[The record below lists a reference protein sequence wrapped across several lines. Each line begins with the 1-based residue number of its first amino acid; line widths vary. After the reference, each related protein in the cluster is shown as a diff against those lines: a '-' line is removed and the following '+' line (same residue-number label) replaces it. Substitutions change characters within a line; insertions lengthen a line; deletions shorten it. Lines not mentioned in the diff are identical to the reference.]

1 MVLPH
6 YWCHQNAN
14 TSWLT
19 APRKYPTNSSRLIR
33 PFLVA
38 PKPTNHLTNQPTKPN
53 QPEPTN
59 QTPNLVY
66 EFLSLLFFPKVA
78 IHGVIRFLALPS
90 FLQPRHQPTRAT
102 NQPWL
107 ATRPTMV
114 SNQHQPTAIWL
125 TSPANQTCSLRFRIL
140 AY

>member
-1 MVLPH
+1 SQTTSRQDVRISEVTDRGPGSSWRPLYPMVLPRQR
-6 YWCHQNAN
+6 CHQKVN

-78 IHGVIRFLALPS
+78 IHGGNRFLALPPQTRS
-90 FLQPRHQPTRAT
+90 LWLPAQPSTG
-102 NQPWL
+102 
-107 ATRPTMV
+107 
-114 SNQHQPTAIWL
+114 
-125 TSPANQTCSLRFRIL
+125 
-140 AY
+140 